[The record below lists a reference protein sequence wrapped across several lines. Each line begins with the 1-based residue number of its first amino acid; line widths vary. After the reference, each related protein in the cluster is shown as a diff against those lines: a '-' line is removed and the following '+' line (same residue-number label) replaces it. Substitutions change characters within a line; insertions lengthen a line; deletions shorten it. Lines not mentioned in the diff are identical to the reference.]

1 MPKTREKIKN
11 LDILEAESKR
21 FIKEGKCVVL
31 CHGTFDL
38 IHTGHIRHLQEA
50 KRQGDILFVTITAD
64 KYVNKGPGRP
74 VFSEVLRA
82 ENLCALSCVDYVGI
96 VPSDSGEEPI
106 SQIKPNIYVKGNEY
120 KHATNDV
127 TGKITK
133 EKQLVEKFNGKIY
146 FTNDITFSSSSLIN
160 EHFGVFPPEAKS
172 YLNNFKQT
180 YSSENIID
188 LLRPLGNLNVL
199 VVGDAIVD
207 EYHYVE
213 PLGQSG
219 KGGHLS
225 VKFKSQEQ
233 FAGGSLAI
241 ANHIASFVNEVT
253 VLTGLGEQ
261 ESHEE
266 FVRSKL
272 KKNVHPEFFYFE
284 DAPTIVKRRY
294 VNADLTKLFEVYF
307 YNDKPSPECIDDKV
321 CLWLEKNTAK
331 FDIVVVPDFGNGFIS
346 SGMIQKLCSHA
357 RFLAVNTQVNSGN
370 RGYHSINRYPRADF
384 ISLNTPELRIATHD
398 RYDSVENLAKKI
410 IGSLGAKHLAVTLGS
425 GGAILLNKSPEI
437 IYKTPVL
444 STKVLDRIG
453 AGDAFLSLSG
463 LCLGGGLDADI
474 ALFVGSAAAALEVQ
488 IVCNREP
495 IIPVNLY
502 KYIETLLK

>member
-1 MPKTREKIKN
+1 MPKTQEKIKN
-11 LDILEAESKR
+11 LDILEEESKR
-21 FIKEGKCVVL
+21 FVKEGKCVVL

-74 VFSEVLRA
+74 VFSEILRA

-96 VPSDSGEEPI
+96 VPSDSGEEAI

-120 KHATNDV
+120 KHAADDV

-146 FTNDITFSSSSLIN
+146 FTDDITFSSSSLLN
-160 EHFGVFPPEAKS
+160 EHFGIFPPETKS
-172 YLNNFKQT
+172 YLNKFKQK
-180 YSSENIID
+180 YSSGEIID
-188 LLRPLGNLNVL
+188 LLRSLENLNVL

-213 PLGQSG
+213 TLGQSG
-219 KGGHLS
+219 KGDNLS
-225 VKFKSQEQ
+225 VKFNSKEK

-241 ANHIASFVNEVT
+241 ANHIAGFVKNVT
-253 VLTGLGEQ
+253 LVTGLGEK

-266 FVRSKL
+266 FIRSKL
-272 KKNVHPEFFYFE
+272 GKNICPEFFYFK

-294 VNADLTKLFEVYF
+294 VNMNLSKLFEVYF
-307 YNDKPSPECIDDKV
+307 YSDKFCPEYINNDV

-331 FDIVVVPDFGNGFIS
+331 FDIVVVPDFGNGFMS
-346 SGMIQKLCSHA
+346 AGMIQKLCKYA

-370 RGYHSINRYPRADF
+370 RGYHSISQYSRADF
-384 ISLNTPELRIATHD
+384 VSLNTPEVRVATHD
-398 RYDSVENLAKKI
+398 RHDSVENLAKKI
-410 IGSLGAKHLAVTLGS
+410 IYQLEAKYLAVTLG
-425 GGAILLNKSPEI
+425 GDGAILLNKSPET
-437 IYKTPVL
+437 IYRTPAL

-453 AGDAFLSLSG
+453 AGDTFLSLTG
-463 LCLGGGLDADI
+463 LCLGRGLDSDI
-474 ALFVGSAAAALEVQ
+474 ALFVGSAAAALDVQ
-488 IVCNREP
+488 VVCNREP
-495 IIPVNLY
+495 IAPVSLY
-502 KYIETLLK
+502 KYIGTLLS

>member
-1 MPKTREKIKN
+1 MITTQEKIKN
-11 LDILEAESKR
+11 LDILEAESKQ
-21 FIKEGKCVVL
+21 FTKEGKCVVL

-50 KRQGDILFVTITAD
+50 KKQGDVLFVTITAD
-64 KYVNKGPGRP
+64 KFVNKGPDRP
-74 VFSEVLRA
+74 VFSEILRA
-82 ENLCALSCVDYVGI
+82 ENLSALSCVDYVGI
-96 VPSDSGEEPI
+96 INAETAEEPI
-106 SQIKPNIYVKGNEY
+106 SKIKPRIYVKGNEY
-120 KHATNDV
+120 KNEADDV

-133 EKQLVEKFNGKIY
+133 EKELVKKFNGEIY
-146 FTNDITFSSSSLIN
+146 FTNDITFSSSSLLN
-160 EHFGVFPPEAKS
+160 EHFGVFPPKTKN
-172 YLNNFKQT
+172 YLYSFKKN
-180 YSSENIID
+180 YSSEVIID
-188 LLRPLGNLNVL
+188 LLRSLGNLNVL

-219 KGGHLS
+219 KGDNLS
-225 VKFKSQEQ
+225 VKFNTQEQ

-241 ANHIASFVNEVT
+241 ANHIAGFVNNVT

-261 ESHEE
+261 ESHEG
-266 FVRSKL
+266 FIRSKL
-272 KKNVHPEFFYFE
+272 KKNVHPELFYFQ

-294 VNADLTKLFEVYF
+294 VNADLSKLFEVYF
-307 YNDKPSPECIDDKV
+307 YNDKPSSECIDNKL

-331 FDIVVVPDFGNGFIS
+331 FDIVVVPDFGNGLIS
-346 SGMIQKLCSHA
+346 SGMIEKLCSQA

-384 ISLNTPELRIATHD
+384 VSLNTPELRVATHD

-410 IGSLGAKHLAVTLGS
+410 IGPLGAKQLAVTLGS
-425 GGAILLNKSPEI
+425 DGAILLNRSPQT

-453 AGDAFLSLSG
+453 AGDAFLSLSA
-463 LCLGGGLDADI
+463 LCLGGGLDSDI
-474 ALFVGSAAAALEVQ
+474 ALFVGSAAAALDVQ
-488 IVCNREP
+488 MVCNREP
-495 IIPVNLY
+495 IIPINLY
-502 KYIETLLK
+502 KYINTLLK